1 MEKAYIL
8 VATVQV
14 YDKDDKLRQFET
26 LHLAN
31 YHFYKTLE
39 EAKRARQKFIST
51 LLMNG
56 PHVEPQYFTDYDLN
70 PTDILKGYI
79 IHYADGGWHDEE
91 IEIEELTL
99 ED

>member
-31 YHFYKTLE
+31 YHFYKTFE
-39 EAKRARQKFIST
+39 EAKKARQKFIST

-56 PHVEPQYFTDYDLN
+56 PHVEPQYFTDDDLG
-70 PTDILKGYI
+70 ILKGYI

>member
-26 LHLAN
+26 LHLVN
-31 YHFYKTLE
+31 YHFYKTFE
-39 EAKRARQKFIST
+39 EAKKARQKFIST

-56 PHVEPQYFTDYDLN
+56 PHVEPQYFTDYDLKL
-70 PTDILKGYI
+70 TGILKGYI

-99 ED
+99 DD

>member
-39 EAKRARQKFIST
+39 EAIQGRQKFIST
-51 LLMNG
+51 MLMNG
-56 PHVEPQYFTDYDLN
+56 PHIEPQYFADDDLG
-70 PTDILKGYI
+70 ILKGYI
-79 IHYADGGWHDEE
+79 IRYADGGWHDEE

>member
-1 MEKAYIL
+1 M
-8 VATVQV
+8 ATVQV

-39 EAKRARQKFIST
+39 EAIQGRQKFIST
-51 LLMNG
+51 MLMNG
-56 PHVEPQYFTDYDLN
+56 PHIEPQYFADDGLG
-70 PTDILKGYI
+70 ILKGYI

>member
-31 YHFYKTLE
+31 YHFYKTFE
-39 EAKRARQKFIST
+39 EAKKARQKFIST

-56 PHVEPQYFTDYDLN
+56 PHVEPQYFDDDDL
-70 PTDILKGYI
+70 DILKGYI

>member
-31 YHFYKTLE
+31 YHFYKTFE
-39 EAKRARQKFIST
+39 EAKKARQKFIST
-51 LLMNG
+51 MLMNG
-56 PHVEPQYFTDYDLN
+56 PHIEPQYFDDDDL
-70 PTDILKGYI
+70 DILKGYI

>member
-31 YHFYKTLE
+31 YHFYKTFE
-39 EAKRARQKFIST
+39 EAKKARQKFIST

-70 PTDILKGYI
+70 ITGILKGYI
-79 IHYADGGWHDEE
+79 IRYADGGWHDEE

>member
-31 YHFYKTLE
+31 YHFYKTFE
-39 EAKRARQKFIST
+39 EAKKARQKFIST

-56 PHVEPQYFTDYDLN
+56 PHIEPQYFDDDDL
-70 PTDILKGYI
+70 DILKGYI